1 MSTLLKAM
9 YMFNIIPTK
18 IPMTSI
24 TDIEKSILKFIW
36 KHKRLQMAKAMQT
49 KTSNARGITIPN
61 FKPYCRDIA
70 IKTAGTCT
78 KTDL

>member
-1 MSTLLKAM
+1 
-9 YMFNIIPTK
+9 
-18 IPMTSI
+18 
-24 TDIEKSILKFIW
+24 
-36 KHKRLQMAKAMQT
+36 MAKAMQT